1 VGNTEKGTKVM
12 TLMVSIARISHKP
25 DAATIQAFHAE
36 HDAMLGDYA
45 GPVKI
50 LDDPNDP
57 NQIAVVVDVHDLE
70 GLRQATRTPEGDAMM
85 RKYGFLEELSYFLE
99 T

>member
-1 VGNTEKGTKVM
+1 M
-12 TLMVSIARISHKP
+12 TLMVSVARISRKP
-25 DAATIQAFHAE
+25 DAAELRAFHAE

-57 NQIAVVVDVHDLE
+57 NQIAVVVDVYDLD
-70 GLRQATRTPEGDAMM
+70 GLRKATRTPEGDAMM
-85 RKYGFLEELSYFLE
+85 RKYGFLEQLSYFLE
-99 T
+99 SEAAGI

>member
-1 VGNTEKGTKVM
+1 M

-25 DAATIQAFHAE
+25 DATEIQAFHDE
-36 HDAMLGDYA
+36 HDELMGDYA
-45 GPVKI
+45 GPVKV

-57 NQIAVVVDVHDLE
+57 NQIAVVVDVRDLE
-70 GLRQATRTPEGDAMM
+70 GLRKATRTPEGDAMM
-85 RKYGFLEELSYFLE
+85 RKYGFLEQLSYFLE

>member
-1 VGNTEKGTKVM
+1 M

-25 DAATIQAFHAE
+25 DPAELEAFHAE
-36 HDAMLGDYA
+36 HDALLGSYA

-70 GLRQATRTPEGDAMM
+70 GLRKATRTPNPAAV
-85 RKYGFLEELSYFLE
+85 
-99 T
+99 